1 MTNKTTTDIQT
12 FINEH
17 PFSRYQWMIL
27 VLCFITVALDGFDT
41 AIIGFIA
48 SDLVQEWGVQKSALG
63 PVMSA
68 ALVGLAFGALTAGPM
83 ADRIGRKKVLVLSI
97 LVFGGFSLLTAFAT
111 SLNQLALLRFLTG
124 LGLGAAMPNA
134 ATLMSEY
141 APERKRALLVN
152 LMFVG
157 FPIGS
162 SLGGFISAWLIPHYG
177 WQSVLVLGGVMPLML
192 AVVLIFLLPES
203 ARYLVVHNK
212 SQTHIAAILRRIAP
226 LPEQSRIVLNEP
238 GQVKEKSA
246 LGVIFSPRYLVGT
259 LMLCLTYF
267 MGLLIFYLLTS
278 WLPLLIRETGASLS
292 QASIIT
298 ALFPLGGGIG
308 VLIIGA
314 LMDKLNPN
322 KVVAVGYLLTG
333 LFVCLVGLSTSS
345 LLLMGVM
352 VFIAGTI
359 MNGAQSS
366 MPALAAGFYP
376 TQGRATGVA
385 WMLGL
390 GRFGGILGAFSG
402 AFLMQAE
409 LSFRTIFML
418 LAIPALLSALALMIK
433 YYASLRAPKEARPA
447 DSALNK
453 AAQKA

>member
-1 MTNKTTTDIQT
+1 MTTQTTTDIQA
-12 FINEH
+12 FINRH
-17 PFSRYQWMIL
+17 PFSKYQWMIL
-27 VLCFITVALDGFDT
+27 ALCFVTVAMDGFDT

-48 SDLVQEWGVQKSALG
+48 SDLVQEWGVQKSDLG

-68 ALVGLAFGALTAGPM
+68 ALVGLAVGALTAGPM

-97 LVFGGFSLLTAFAT
+97 LVFGGFSLITAFAT
-111 SLNQLALLRFLTG
+111 SLTQLTVLRFLTG

-141 APERKRALLVN
+141 APERRRALLVN

-162 SLGGFISAWLIPHYG
+162 SMGGFISAWMIPHYG
-177 WQSVLVLGGVMPLML
+177 WQSVLVLGGVMPLAL
-192 AVVLIFLLPES
+192 AIALIFLLPES
-203 ARYLVVHNK
+203 ARYLAVKNR
-212 SQTHIAAILRRIAP
+212 SQQQIANILRHIAA
-226 LPEQSRIVLNEP
+226 LPENTRFVLQEA
-238 GQVKEKSA
+238 GQVKEQSA

-259 LMLCLTYF
+259 IMLCLTYF

-278 WLPLLIRETGASLS
+278 WLPLLIRETGATLS

-308 VLIIGA
+308 VLVLGA
-314 LMDKLNPN
+314 LMDKINPN

-333 LFVCLVGLSTSS
+333 IFVCLVGFSTSN
-345 LLLMGVM
+345 LVLMGVM

-409 LSFRTIFML
+409 LSFKTIFAL
-418 LAIPALLSALALMIK
+418 LAIPAVLSAIALMVK
-433 YYASLRAPKEARPA
+433 YAAGKNQQNQGNNAAATLPES
-447 DSALNK
+447 
-453 AAQKA
+453 AQKV